1 MSLTST
7 SREAGWRGAILI
19 AASLVVFSL
28 VLSAAPIRWPLDDFA
43 EYWAAGRLNAA
54 GGNPYDHAAML
65 QEQRRIGWP
74 QADPDMMYNPPWT
87 LALAMPMGVMKFHVA
102 RSIWLPV
109 QIFITLWCAAALWI
123 LYGGARVYTARACCL
138 ALLWMPTL
146 VALRMGQLSPIV
158 LLGLVGFLCA
168 LSCRRDVVAGVF
180 FSMTA
185 VKPQLVALVWVPFV
199 LWTIVDRRW
208 RVLAGAT
215 ASLVAASLVAMWPNP
230 DVFGE
235 YHHLIASAPPTL
247 AFESP
252 NIATILRLAIGT
264 AGSWP
269 QYVPTAL
276 GAAAVGLRWYHRRA
290 DWDWLS
296 QLPGLV
302 VISCLLTSYGGWAFD
317 LVVLLVPI
325 VATAAMVAGRRRALV
340 VAAAA
345 LFAGVSCAA
354 FAMHV
359 AHVPQAAF
367 LWMTPTVAIV
377 VYGLRKLATPR
388 GDAEKNRHGV
398 TETQRN
404 RQISPQSH
412 RATEACI
419 TGHRA
424 TEPRGLASQATET
437 RSQ

>member
-1 MSLTST
+1 MSVSLTRT
-7 SREAGWRGAILI
+7 SRESGWRGALLI

-28 VLSAAPIRWPLDDFA
+28 VLSAAPIQWPLDDFA

-54 GGNPYDHAAML
+54 GHNPYDHAAML

-74 QADPDMMYNPPWT
+74 EADPDMMYNPPWT
-87 LALAMPMGVMKFHVA
+87 LALAMPMGTMKFHVA

-109 QIFITLWCAAALWI
+109 QIFITLWCAATLWL
-123 LYGGARVYTARACCL
+123 LYDGARMYTARACCL

-146 VALRMGQLSPIV
+146 VALRMGQLSPVV

-168 LSCRRDVVAGVF
+168 LSCRREVLAGVF

-199 LWTIVDRRW
+199 LWAIAGRRW
-208 RVLAGAT
+208 RVLAGAAVT
-215 ASLVAASLVAMWPNP
+215 IAAASLVAMWPNP

-235 YHHLIASAPPTL
+235 YHSLMASAPPTL
-247 AFESP
+247 VFESP
-252 NIATILRLAIGT
+252 NIATILRLAVGT

-269 QYVPTAL
+269 QYVPTTL
-276 GAAAVGLRWYHRRA
+276 GAAAVALMWYRSRA
-290 DWDWLS
+290 EWDWLV

-302 VISCLLTSYGGWAFD
+302 VLSCLLTSYGGWAFD

-325 VATAAMVAGRRRALV
+325 VATAAVVACSGRRGLV
-340 VAAAA
+340 VGGFT
-345 LFAGVSCAA
+345 LFAAVSGAA
-354 FAMHV
+354 FAMHA

-377 VYGLRKLATPR
+377 VYGLRRLTGPR
-388 GDAEKNRHGV
+388 
-398 TETQRN
+398 
-404 RQISPQSH
+404 SH
-412 RATEACI
+412 RATEARI
-419 TGHRA
+419 TGHRD
-424 TEPRGLASQATET
+424 TKPLRLPSQATET
-437 RSQ
+437 QSH